1 MTSDGLW
8 MRLELL
14 GLLCRRLLNEELPDP
29 ARRLLV
35 FLMGHLRYSPHA
47 DIVVVSRRFLPVD
60 VGVSADDAARAYEIL
75 YERELIER
83 VDALSGGAP
92 DGLALRLV
100 VDGFNDRKQRAAYR
114 PETFGYPGARIG
126 GKPTS
131 GNILTLALPA
141 FVQGSLRGWAVL
153 SDDDRASLRVWL
165 QEAIGSQRAFIEEV
179 AVVGGHDSPALDVK
193 LRLPIDESDSDVQ
206 SILASAAESWLRR
219 HVAGLGHQ
227 GSAL

>member
-1 MTSDGLW
+1 

-100 VDGFNDRKQRAAYR
+100 VDGFNDRKQRAAPQWSPEKR
-114 PETFGYPGARIG
+114 PVVVASKAASRGGSGQGFPTLILPSRANRIG
-126 GKPTS
+126 
-131 GNILTLALPA
+131 A
-141 FVQGSLRGWAVL
+141 WC
-153 SDDDRASLRVWL
+153 ASCGVRT
-165 QEAIGSQRAFIEEV
+165 
-179 AVVGGHDSPALDVK
+179 
-193 LRLPIDESDSDVQ
+193 
-206 SILASAAESWLRR
+206 
-219 HVAGLGHQ
+219 
-227 GSAL
+227 